1 MDLLRGQTAQDG
13 PATIHPPRKF
23 GYELFF
29 DGKLVSGPET
39 PFWSFDEAR
48 ANCDGNKKDKP
59 QIRIECRYFGKRFGP

>member
-1 MDLLRGQTAQDG
+1 MDAAIGGD
-13 PATIHPPRKF
+13 PERKLHNF

-29 DGKLVSGPET
+29 DGKLVSEPET